1 MLQSSVRAWRYLAAV
16 HVLPLVLSAAAALA
30 LAPGLRQALLAGGH
44 TRENYRGAQIA
55 CPLGIVI
62 LAGAIVA
69 LGIDGA
75 LVQVGAIDPQQVLVP
90 EFVLGV
96 AALGLVD
103 DAYSGPSRGWRGHG
117 RAVAAGQVPT
127 GALKAVG
134 TLALAA
140 WVLRG
145 GDDTVHYALALV
157 VLVLAV
163 NLFNLVDLRPGRAV
177 KLFAAL
183 AVVLVAIEGT
193 TLLEEMGF
201 FAGAILVAGLYDLRE
216 RGMLG
221 DTGSNLIGAVAGL
234 ALLQTIDTKTGLAI
248 AAVVLL
254 AITAYGEFRSISGF
268 VERTPGL
275 RHLDSLGRTQ

>member
-1 MLQSSVRAWRYLAAV
+1 V
-16 HVLPLVLSAAAALA
+16 HVLPLVLSAVAALA
-30 LAPGLRQALLAGGH
+30 LAPGLRGGLLAGGH
-44 TRENYRGAQIA
+44 TRENYRGVQIA

-75 LVQVGAIDPQQVLVP
+75 LTQLDVIDPQQALAP
-90 EFVLGV
+90 QFVLGV
-96 AALGLVD
+96 AALGLID

-117 RAVAAGQVPT
+117 RALAGGQFPT
-127 GALKAVG
+127 GALKALG
-134 TLALAA
+134 TVALAA

-145 GDDTVHYALALV
+145 EDTLHYALAIV

-163 NLFNLVDLRPGRAV
+163 NLFNIVDLRPGRAV
-177 KLFAAL
+177 KLFLAL
-183 AVVLVAIEGT
+183 AAVLVALEGT
-193 TLLEEMGF
+193 TLLEPLGF

-234 ALLQTIDTKTGLAI
+234 ALLQTIETKTGLAI
-248 AAVVLL
+248 TAAVLL

-275 RHLDSLGRTQ
+275 RHLDSLGRTR